1 MTWPTAAL
9 AIVAVL
15 CLTVVVLVAIIAE
28 RRRNASVREFRE
40 QYRPHT
46 PTWHSRTGWLPSP
59 TAEEERATAELLSD
73 ISRSPNPKPV
83 EEDTP

>member
-46 PTWHSRTGWLPSP
+46 PTWSSRTGWLPSP
-59 TAEEERATAELLSD
+59 TAEEERATAELLREMSD
-73 ISRSPNPKPV
+73 NPNPKPI
-83 EEDTP
+83 EEESL